1 MRPFGDPKTLEKRRL
16 KAVKLLK
23 KGLLAGEIARRLG
36 VDRRSVHRWL
46 LAYRHHGVDGLAP
59 VPAPGR
65 PTKLKP
71 KNRQKLARMLLKGA
85 TAFGYPTDLWTSPRV
100 VDLIRRHFRVT
111 YHANH
116 VSRLLRSLGF
126 SPQKPQRRAR
136 ERDEA
141 AIRGWVRTQ
150 WPRVKKTPGG

>member
-16 KAVKLLK
+16 KAVSFHKQ
-23 KGLLAGEIARRLG
+23 GLLPGQIARQLG

-46 LAYRHHGVDGLAP
+46 LAYRTHGVDGLSP

-65 PTKLKP
+65 PPKLNP
-71 KNRQKLARMLLKGA
+71 RDRQRLSRMLLKGA
-85 TAFGYPTDLWTSPRV
+85 TAYGYPTDLWTSSRV
-100 VDLIRRHFRVT
+100 VDLVRRHFRVT
-111 YHANH
+111 YHAH
-116 VSRLLRSLGF
+116 HISRLLRSLGF

-141 AIRGWVRTQ
+141 QIQGWVRTE
-150 WPRVKKTPGG
+150 WPRVKKTLGG

>member
-16 KAVKLLK
+16 KAVALLRE
-23 KGLLAGEIARRLG
+23 GLLPGEIAKRLG

-46 LAYRHHGVDGLAP
+46 LAYRNHGVDGLAP
-59 VPAPGR
+59 IPAPGR
-65 PTKLKP
+65 PPKLKSQD
-71 KNRQKLARMLLKGA
+71 RQKLARMLLKGA
-85 TAFGYPTDLWTSPRV
+85 TAFGYPTDLWTSSRV
-100 VDLIRRHFRVT
+100 VDLIHRYFRVI

-116 VSRLLRSLGF
+116 ISRLLRSLGF

-141 AIRGWVRTQ
+141 AIRGWVQTE
-150 WPRVKKTPGG
+150 WPRVKKTPRA

>member
-1 MRPFGDPKTLEKRRL
+1 MRPYGDPKTLEKRRL

-23 KGLLAGEIARRLG
+23 KGLLPGEIARRLG

-46 LAYRHHGVDGLAP
+46 LAYHNHGIDGLAP

-65 PTKLKP
+65 PTKLSL
-71 KNRQKLARMLLKGA
+71 KNRPKLARMLLKGA

-111 YHANH
+111 YHAHH

-126 SPQKPQRRAR
+126 SPQKPQRRAH

-141 AIRGWVRTQ
+141 AIRGWVRTE
-150 WPRVKKTPGG
+150 WPRVKKTPGA

>member
-23 KGLLAGEIARRLG
+23 KGLLPGEIARRLG

-46 LAYRHHGVDGLAP
+46 LAYRKDGVDGLAP

-65 PTKLKP
+65 PPKLSL

-85 TAFGYPTDLWTSPRV
+85 TKFGYPTDLWTSARV

-116 VSRLLRSLGF
+116 ISRLLRSLGF

-141 AIRGWVRTQ
+141 AIRGWVRSE
-150 WPRVKKTPGG
+150 WPRVKKTPGD

>member
-23 KGLLAGEIARRLG
+23 KGLLTSEIARRLG
-36 VDRRSVHRWL
+36 VGRRSVHRWL
-46 LAYRHHGVDGLAP
+46 LAYRDHGVDGLAP

-65 PTKLKP
+65 PPKLSL

-85 TAFGYPTDLWTSPRV
+85 TVFGYPTDLWTSSRV
-100 VDLIRRHFRVT
+100 VDLIGRHFRVT

-116 VSRLLRSLGF
+116 ISRLLHSLGF

-141 AIRGWVRTQ
+141 AIRGWVRTE
-150 WPRVKKTPGG
+150 WPRVKKTLGD